1 MSDLPPITPMQEA
14 MRLHALSH
22 PGMELQQIVMESDA
36 RFDWER
42 LVTAWRW
49 VLQRHDGLRAVFDT
63 SDPSCTRMRVLGLAD
78 DDIPARDSIEG
89 QDELS
94 RFLQE
99 DRSKPRPAERR
110 FGGLTLLNGPAHDF
124 LVWTHHHAHC
134 DGRSIV
140 VVLSDLLRRY
150 DQGESYLPPKPRDIQ
165 EVLHA
170 RAALNTQSAVE
181 YFAERLDGID
191 EATQTPGALAHSG
204 DGSSNTI
211 VESRASLDMATVRAL
226 RTLGKEHGFTIA
238 NAVQL
243 AWGMVVS
250 RYTYRDDVVVGVTRS
265 GRFAVPGAGDVVG
278 CLINTIPLRV
288 QLTPEMDCLS
298 ALRGLRKESL
308 EGRPHEAVPLAE
320 VRTRLGL
327 EAGLLDTV
335 IVHERHTVQARM
347 TQLMG
352 EAIAGRTFTIHSR
365 SAPALVLAIK
375 ESEELPMVAK
385 VEYREDKVAKYVAD
399 SLPSRLTHV
408 LRQFAQN
415 PTQLLSNVCVV
426 DDHERAPLRSRV
438 PSGTQPS
445 SVADIL
451 RAVVSARPQAT
462 ALVELSTGLRLSYSE
477 LLHAASAFSRRLR
490 ACDIQPGD
498 VVAVSA
504 RASAETVVAFWGCA
518 FIGAVYL
525 PIDPAYPSDRRA
537 HMLADSGARTVALST
552 EEERWTGDADYVLI
566 PTKGDGDPPFDPV
579 FRSLDEPLYLIYTS
593 GSSGTPK
600 GVQVAARALLHHAA
614 AARAEYGLAHYDSVL
629 QFASPSF
636 DVWFEEV
643 VPTALV
649 GASLI
654 IRDEMCARS
663 IDYLMERVDEQRISV
678 LQLPTAFFN
687 EVVTELSR
695 TRTKLPAI
703 VRLVII
709 GGERANAASCA
720 RFSKAHREV
729 RLVNA
734 YGPTETTVTALA
746 FAMQG
751 EHVDGEVPIGRP
763 LGDTLAWVADSCDHP
778 CPPGAIGE
786 LVLGGPQLA
795 LGYLARPEQTKA
807 AFPTDLLG
815 APRAYRTGDL
825 VLTNEGGELVYVG
838 RADEQIKV
846 RGYRIELGEVES
858 VLCGLDGVAEGIVV
872 FHGDTATDARLVAW
886 VVSGT
891 GTDARTIKDELGARL
906 PHYMVPSDIFFI
918 EHLPVTPGGKV
929 DRRALLSLVPTQDEA
944 APAQELEASPLVVEL
959 AKLFGAV
966 VGKSV
971 GADDD
976 FFDMGGHSLRVI
988 RLVSDIREAMAL
1000 DVGAGAVFA
1009 ARTPR
1014 RLAERIEAQTS
1025 RGSHARAAEFVT
1037 LNPGRPDVAP
1047 MYCILGID
1055 VYRPIAERMGPR
1067 PVIGVYVPEEELRE
1081 DGEFPPTEELA
1092 DAYLQALAS
1101 SEAESARSVCGVS
1114 YGALVALELARQRA
1128 EAGDPLDLLVL
1139 LDPVLPETGAEGRWE
1154 ALHNL
1159 VHRVRYQGEELG
1171 ARALRRLGLRP
1182 HYKAQPSGAPK
1193 NEAEQRAWFER
1204 RNKYTAALQDY
1215 VQRLRPYAGRTVV
1228 FIARDRRPVTIND
1241 TVKQWRELLGPFAQ
1255 VEVMPGNHGTFIS
1268 PPHVDTL
1275 AKRLAH
1281 LLDHSSED

>member
-1 MSDLPPITPMQEA
+1 MSGLPPITPMQEA

-22 PGMELQQIVMESDA
+22 AGMELQQIVVESDA
-36 RFDWER
+36 RFDWDR
-42 LVTAWRW
+42 LVAAWRW

-63 SDPSCTRMRVLGLAD
+63 SDPSCTRLRILDLAD
-78 DDIPARDSIEG
+78 DDVPARDFIEG
-89 QDELS
+89 HDELNS
-94 RFLQE
+94 FLE
-99 DRSKPRPAERR
+99 HDRSKPRPEDRR
-110 FGGLTLLNGPAHDF
+110 FGGLTLLSGSDHDF
-124 LVWTHHHAHC
+124 LIWTHHHAHC

-140 VVLSDLLRRY
+140 VVLSDLLHRY
-150 DQGESYLPPKPRDIQ
+150 DQGESYGPPEPSDIQ
-165 EVLHA
+165 EILHA
-170 RAALNTQSAVE
+170 RAALNTESAVE

-191 EATQTPGALAHSG
+191 EATPTPGALAHSG

-211 VESRASLDMATVRAL
+211 VESHASLDMATVSAL
-226 RTLGKEHGFTIA
+226 RSLGKEHGFTIA

-250 RYTYRDDVVVGVTRS
+250 RYTFRDDVVVGVTRS
-265 GRFAVPGAGDVVG
+265 GRFAVPGAKDVVG

-288 QLTPEMDCLS
+288 QLNPEMDCLS

-308 EGRPHEAVPLAE
+308 DGRPHEAVPLAE

-352 EAIAGRTFTIHSR
+352 EAVAGRTFTIHSR

-375 ESEELPMVAK
+375 ESEDLPMVAK

-399 SLPSRLTHV
+399 SLPGRLTHV

-415 PTQLLSNVCVV
+415 PTQLLSDVCVV

-451 RAVVSARPQAT
+451 RSVVSARPQAT

-490 ACDIQPGD
+490 SCDIQPGD

-504 RASAETVVAFWGCA
+504 RASAETVIAFWGCA

-525 PIDPAYPSDRRA
+525 PIDPTYPSDRRA
-537 HMLADSGARTVALST
+537 HMLSDSGARIVALSP
-552 EEERWTGDADYVLI
+552 EEEPWAGDADYVLI
-566 PTKGDGDPPFDPV
+566 PTKGDGEPPFDPV
-579 FRSLDEPLYLIYTS
+579 SLDLDQPLYLIYTS

-600 GVQVAARALLHHAA
+600 GVLVAARALLHHAA
-614 AARAEYGLAHYDSVL
+614 AASTKYGLAHYDSVL

-649 GASLI
+649 GAALV

-663 IDYLMERVDEQRISV
+663 IDYLMKRVDEQRISV

-695 TRTKLPAI
+695 TRTKLPAV

-709 GGERANAASCA
+709 GGERANAAACA

-734 YGPTETTVTALA
+734 YGPTETTITAVA

-751 EHVDGEVPIGRP
+751 EHVGDEVPIGRP
-763 LGDTLAWVADSCDHP
+763 LGDTLAWVADSCNHP
-778 CPPGAIGE
+778 CPPGGIGE

-795 LGYLARPEQTKA
+795 IGYLARPERTA
-807 AFPTDLLG
+807 ASFPKDLLG
-815 APRAYRTGDL
+815 APRVYRTGDL
-825 VLTNEGGELVYVG
+825 VLANEGAELVYVG
-838 RADEQIKV
+838 RADEQVKV
-846 RGYRIELGEVES
+846 RGYRIELGEIES
-858 VLCGLDGVAEGIVV
+858 VLCGLDGVTEGVVV
-872 FHGDTATDARLVAW
+872 FHGGAEAEARLVAW
-886 VVSGT
+886 VVSNG
-891 GTDARTIKDELGARL
+891 GIDASAIKTQIGARL
-906 PHYMVPSDIFFI
+906 PHYMVPSDVCFL
-918 EHLPVTPGGKV
+918 ENLPVTPGGKV
-929 DRRALLSLVPTQDEA
+929 DRRALLSLTPTRDES
-944 APAQELEASPLVVEL
+944 PAEETREASPLAAQL
-959 AKLFGAV
+959 AQLFGAV
-966 VGKSV
+966 VGRPV

-988 RLVSDIREAMAL
+988 RLVSDIRDAMGIE
-1000 DVGAGAVFA
+1000 VGAGAVFA

-1014 RLAERIEAQTS
+1014 RLAERVQAQSELGSEAS
-1025 RGSHARAAEFVT
+1025 AAEFVT

-1067 PVIGVYVPEEELRE
+1067 PVVGVYVPEEELRE
-1081 DGEFPPTEELA
+1081 DGKIPPTEELA
-1092 DAYLQALAS
+1092 AAYLQAITS
-1101 SEAESARSVCGVS
+1101 PEAGSARSVCGVS
-1114 YGALVALELARQRA
+1114 YGAIVALELARQRA

-1139 LDPVLPETGAEGRWE
+1139 LDPVLPEKEAPARWE
-1154 ALHNL
+1154 AVHNL
-1159 VHRVRYQGEELG
+1159 VHRMRYQGEEIG
-1171 ARALRRLGLRP
+1171 ERALQRLGLVQRTEAHRP
-1182 HYKAQPSGAPK
+1182 GAPES
-1193 NEAEQRAWFER
+1193 EADKRAWDER
-1204 RNKYTAALQDY
+1204 RHKYTVALQDY
-1215 VQRLRPYAGRTVV
+1215 VQRLRPYSGRSVV
-1228 FIARDRRPVTIND
+1228 FIARDRRPLTLRD
-1241 TVKQWRELLGPFAQ
+1241 TVKQWRQLLGPFAQ
-1255 VEVMPGNHGTFIS
+1255 VEVMPGDHGTFIS
-1268 PPHVDTL
+1268 PPHVDDL
-1275 AKRLAH
+1275 AKRLTH
-1281 LLDHSSED
+1281 LLDHSVER